1 MQCEIKFQKSLRVKN
16 NSSFN
21 FWVMIIALVFFT
33 PVCQSATFAVAAC
46 CAAVCSPIIALPA
59 ISACIFTCAGTGGA
73 VTPVGP
79 VCAAGWVAP
88 F

>member
-1 MQCEIKFQKSLRVKN
+1 
-16 NSSFN
+16 
-21 FWVMIIALVFFT
+21 MIQVS
-33 PVCQSATFAVAAC
+33 QSAAFAVAAC

-73 VTPVGP
+73 VTPLGP
-79 VCAAGWVAP
+79 VCATGWMAP